1 MDFEENK
8 CAEETSEPVETA
20 AQTEKEQQLEESAA
34 RLRRREKQ
42 YETYTMLH
50 DLVSV
55 LAGVTILFVFFF
67 RLVGVDGSS
76 MYPTLVDRDYLV
88 LESNFLY
95 RRVDAGDIVV
105 LTAEEEAGFSGPIV
119 KRVIATGGQT
129 VDIDFEAGVVYVDG
143 EALEE
148 DYAFEPTYRSYQ
160 EAGLGLEYPVTV
172 PEGSV
177 FVMGDNRNHSADS
190 RYAPLGCVEQSR
202 ILGRVL
208 LVAVPG
214 RQTNE
219 EGDIVGGRNFR
230 RIGAVS

>member
-1 MDFEENK
+1 MDFEEK
-8 CAEETSEPVETA
+8 RQPEEVISGPTEAA
-20 AQTEKEQQLEESAA
+20 AQEQDTAQEQA
-34 RLRRREKQ
+34 RRREKQ
-42 YETYTMLH
+42 FELYAMLH
-50 DLVSV
+50 DLVYV
-55 LAGVTILFVFFF
+55 LAGVTLIFVFFF

-95 RRVDAGDIVV
+95 RKVDAGDIVV
-105 LTAEEEAGFSGPIV
+105 ISAPEEAGFEGPIV

-143 EALEE
+143 AALEE
-148 DYAFEPTYRSYQ
+148 SYAFEPTYRSFQ
-160 EAGLGLEYPVTV
+160 EAGLGLSYPLTV
-172 PEGSV
+172 PDGSV

-208 LVAVPG
+208 LIAVPG

-219 EGDIVGGRNFR
+219 EGDIVGGRR
-230 RIGAVS
+230 VGRIGAVS